1 MARKNRSLVS
11 FADVANID
19 NNKIDNNNN
28 DNDINN
34 QTNNQIN
41 NKDNENVN
49 KHDDE
54 IDNILNNDHKTTKVQ
69 KGIYFE
75 PEVAKAL
82 DKLVKKKRQSEFVNA
97 AVKKIMKEKGLL

>member
-1 MARKNRSLVS
+1 LARKNRSLAS

-19 NNKIDNNNN
+19 NNKDNNNQV
-28 DNDINN
+28 NN
-34 QTNNQIN
+34 HIN

-49 KHDDE
+49 VNEHDDE
-54 IDNILNNDHKTTKVQ
+54 IDNILKNDNKTAKIQ

-82 DKLVKKKRQSEFVNA
+82 DKLVKKKLQSEFVNA
-97 AVKKIMKEKGLL
+97 AVKKVLKEKGLL